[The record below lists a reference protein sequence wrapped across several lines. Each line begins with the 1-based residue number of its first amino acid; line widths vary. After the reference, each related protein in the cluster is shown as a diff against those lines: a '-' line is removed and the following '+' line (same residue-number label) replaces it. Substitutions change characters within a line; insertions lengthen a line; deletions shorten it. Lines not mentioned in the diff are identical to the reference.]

1 MIYADLAEATLP
13 PLFGG
18 EDVMRKASLG
28 VLSTLSLVVVL
39 MFSGCATTKD
49 VEQLR
54 ADVQKASDSAASAR
68 TTADAAMKEAT
79 AARAA
84 AERAEQAAMDAKA
97 ASEATDAKIDNMFKK
112 SMQKS
117 G

>member
-1 MIYADLAEATLP
+1 MKKAIFGLLISSSLAA
-13 PLFGG
+13 
-18 EDVMRKASLG
+18 
-28 VLSTLSLVVVL
+28 VL
-39 MFSGCATTKD
+39 MLGGCATTKE

-54 ADVQKASDSAASAR
+54 SDVQRASESAAGAQR
-68 TTADAAMKEAT
+68 TADAAMKEAS

-97 ASEATDAKIDNMFKK
+97 AAEATDAKIDNMFKK